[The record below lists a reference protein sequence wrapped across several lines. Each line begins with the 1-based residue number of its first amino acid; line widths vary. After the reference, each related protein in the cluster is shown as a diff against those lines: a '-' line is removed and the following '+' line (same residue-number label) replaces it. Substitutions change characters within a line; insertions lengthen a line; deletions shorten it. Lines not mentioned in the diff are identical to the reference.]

1 MFGTRHR
8 STASMT
14 PLADQCS
21 FSGTSSPDTNPFKEK
36 GRHKHLWNNFQGRL
50 VYVYIYICS
59 CSTTS
64 TARTRTTKNN
74 VSKLPRRSLL
84 SQSNFDK
91 ANGASLDRVQ
101 KNMARRWLARRR
113 LGPHCDKEAAGVRHC
128 RPSNM
133 RFVVHLRF

>member
-21 FSGTSSPDTNPFKEK
+21 FSGTSLQTQTHSKRKGGTNISGKISK
-36 GRHKHLWNNFQGRL
+36 GDL
-50 VYVYIYICS
+50 YMYICICS

-64 TARTRTTKNN
+64 TGRTRTTKNN